1 MQLLQLNEVP
11 ASRNY
16 IETFGGYNHN
26 IRIPES
32 DFYDMTNLTSDAF
45 PVMSPR
51 AKRCVE
57 STYGDDINGIISK
70 DAPVT
75 VRGTKVYVNNV
86 EVTGLTVTNGKKQ
99 LIGMG
104 AYVIIMPDKKYVN
117 TAKLTDYGNIDAAYV
132 TTGTVTYTMCNADG
146 EDYTGVFVSA
156 SEPSDPTNKML
167 WIDTSEEKHV
177 LKQFSMT
184 TSVWVSIQ
192 TTYVKIK
199 HPNIASSFKQW
210 DGVKIS
216 GIDPTITQLA
226 DLEGKTSVLYNA
238 YHDPGDASVPRAEG
252 VNDYLVVVGIL
263 DTEAQQAGALSVSR
277 TMPLMDFVIESNNRL
292 WGCRYGTNN
301 DGEVV
306 NEIYASKLGDFKN
319 WFVYL
324 GLSTDS
330 YAASCGTDGQWT
342 GAISHMG
349 YPCFFKENVLHKVY
363 GNVPANFQIQTTPCR
378 GVQKGA
384 GESLAIVNEILFY
397 KSREGVCA
405 YDGSLPT
412 SISKQF
418 GNIKY
423 TGLDTGTGYDPLR
436 CGAVAGGHRNK
447 YYISMLSEVDNTWNL
462 FVYDAS
468 AGLWHREDN
477 TRVRMFASLD
487 DYMYF
492 VSEAEKTKLIGMG
505 KTGGT
510 MEGPVEWS
518 ADTGI
523 LGLSVADQKRITK
536 LLIRMQMELN
546 MTVRFYVEYDSSG
559 DWEHIAS
566 ITGTTLR
573 TFTLPLKPK
582 RCDHF
587 RLRIEGQGD
596 AKIISITKTLEQ
608 GSDKAK

>member
-1 MQLLQLNEVP
+1 MQLVQLNEVP
-11 ASRNY
+11 ASRNF

-45 PVMSPR
+45 PVLSPR

-57 STYGDDINGIISK
+57 STYTDNINGIISK
-70 DAPVT
+70 DAPVM

-156 SEPSDPTNKML
+156 SEPSDPVNKML

-216 GIDPTITQLA
+216 GIDSTITQLA

-263 DTEAQQAGALSVSR
+263 DAEATQSTALTVSR
-277 TMPLMDFVIESNNRL
+277 KMPLMDFVIESNNRL

-342 GAISHMG
+342 GAIAHMG

-412 SISKQF
+412 NVSRQF

-505 KTGGT
+505 KTGST

-523 LGLSVADQKRITK
+523 LGLSVADQKRITR

-546 MTVRFYVEYDSSG
+546 MTVRFYIEYDSSG

-566 ITGTTLR
+566 IKGTTLR